1 MGNLQLPPPGNIAG
15 MAALLTAWVY
25 NNPLDG
31 EGIVMEAR
39 IGDRL
44 HDDVY
49 GPVTLLAGLENE
61 QLTVRLDDGEEKK
74 RTAGH
79 LRVLEDE
86 EQAPTTDAGGHVNGE
101 GEIDEEG
108 EEDGEAQEETAPA
121 SVPAVDGEAVQPEAV
136 IGETGGA
143 DPAIGAA
150 ADAEEG
156 AGKAMYDKVV
166 SAMYGQSSRVGFD
179 TDECDLFFFKSVVST
194 LTLPRTTA

>member
-1 MGNLQLPPPGNIAG
+1 MGNLKLPPPGNIAG
-15 MAALLTAWVY
+15 MAALLTAWIY
-25 NNPLDG
+25 NNHLDG

-49 GPVTLLAGLENE
+49 GPVTLIAGLENE

-79 LRVLEDE
+79 LQVLEDE
-86 EQAPTTDAGGHVNGE
+86 EQAPTTDAGDQVDGE
-101 GEIDEEG
+101 GEVDEKG
-108 EEDGEAQEETAPA
+108 EEDGEAQEDTAPPVNGA
-121 SVPAVDGEAVQPEAV
+121 AVQPEAV

-143 DPAIGAA
+143 EPAIGAA
-150 ADAEEG
+150 ANAEEG

-166 SAMYGQSSRVGFD
+166 SAMYDQSSRVGFD

-194 LTLPRTTA
+194 FTLPRTTA